1 MQEKNVETVNQNY
14 TLMEKDW
21 KVDFF
26 KMCHEKFPMSVYQT
40 QNGYL
45 KLNDKQ
51 KSILQEQNFNPNK
64 HVFASVT
71 EGGNIKFYEMR
82 SNHPKAFEKY
92 VNECE
97 KNVDCLPYIY
107 LGLSNKFGKINIENI

>member
-1 MQEKNVETVNQNY
+1 
-14 TLMEKDW
+14 
-21 KVDFF
+21 
-26 KMCHEKFPMSVYQT
+26 MCHEKFPMTVYQT

-51 KSILQEQNFNPNK
+51 KLILQEKSFNPNK

-71 EGGNIKFYEMR
+71 EGGSINFFEMR

-97 KNVDCLPYIY
+97 RNVDCLPYTY
-107 LGLSNKFGKINIENI
+107 LGIANKNGKIDSTNL